1 MENWQNENNK
11 QIPQNGFLG
20 EITEAKASGLSFTL
34 GLLFYLGLSFIFLLA
49 FAFVENQQIYLYG
62 QYLVSPIA
70 IILLT
75 VCYFLITEK
84 NFKTVAKKQKCH
96 IKYYFIALLLQIG
109 LFSLS
114 ELNGYFLTWLEKFGY
129 QPPPIDLPSMD
140 GFGFVGV
147 LFTVAVLPAIFE
159 EIFFRG
165 ILLDGCKVFGNLG
178 AVFLCGGLFALYHQ
192 NPAQTIYQFCCG
204 AAFALVALRS
214 GSILP
219 TVVSHFI
226 NNAVILILTKFGVDG
241 FPLPVFIIVLCVSI
255 PCLIGSLVYL
265 IFFDRK
271 EPEKKTGTKKQFLL
285 GALGGIIIC
294 GISWISALFMG

>member
-1 MENWQNENNK
+1 MDRQYGKNNQQKPNGLLENV
-11 QIPQNGFLG
+11 
-20 EITEAKASGLSFTL
+20 TDAAASGLSFSF
-34 GLLFYLGLSFIFLLA
+34 GLLCHLVVSLVVVLLFSAIENKDAFLYA
-49 FAFVENQQIYLYG
+49 
-62 QYLVSPIA
+62 QYLASPIA
-70 IILLT
+70 IAILIL
-75 VCYFLITEK
+75 VYFNVTK
-84 NFKTVAKKQKCH
+84 KDFKTVAKKQNCRA
-96 IKYYFIALLLQIG
+96 KYYLIAILLQIG

-114 ELNGYFLTWLEKFGY
+114 ELNEYFLTWLEKFGY

-204 AAFALVALRS
+204 AAFALVALRA

-219 TVVSHFI
+219 TVLSHFI
-226 NNAVILILTKFGVDG
+226 NNALILILTKFGVDS
-241 FPLPVFIIVLCVSI
+241 FPLPVWITVVCVSAL
-255 PCLIGSLVYL
+255 CLIGSLIYL
-265 IFFDRK
+265 IFIDKK
-271 EPEKKTGTKKQFLL
+271 ETEEKTGTKKQFIL
-285 GALGGIIIC
+285 GALGGIVIC
-294 GISWISALFMG
+294 AISWISALFTGV